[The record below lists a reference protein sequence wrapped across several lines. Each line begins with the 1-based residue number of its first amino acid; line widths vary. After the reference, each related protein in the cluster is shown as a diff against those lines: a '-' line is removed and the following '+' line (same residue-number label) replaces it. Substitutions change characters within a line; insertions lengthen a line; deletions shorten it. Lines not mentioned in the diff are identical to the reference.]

1 LCNIKE
7 LKRKIEETRQE
18 MYKAYENNPNDPEV
32 LSISQSLD
40 VLLNRYSQALKK
52 TKMQNLDGDSD

>member
-1 LCNIKE
+1 
-7 LKRKIEETRQE
+7 

>member
-1 LCNIKE
+1 
-7 LKRKIEETRQE
+7 

-40 VLLNRYSQALKK
+40 VLLNKY
-52 TKMQNLDGDSD
+52 N